1 MQPHMHTLPT
11 LILAVTMALIFGC
24 QTGAGRKKP
33 PASPSPSPTPS
44 PTPSQSPSPTPSPTL
59 SPTQSDLER
68 DCWHY
73 GVLVESFATSRDR
86 GLPIQYTYDLIRKQ
100 RLEPEQLTQLENM
113 VTIVYHKSDISPA
126 QFKQLTEQH
135 CLRLISP
142 RD

>member
-33 PASPSPSPTPS
+33 PASP
-44 PTPSQSPSPTPSPTL
+44 SPSPTPSPTL

>member
-33 PASPSPSPTPS
+33 PASPSPSS
-44 PTPSQSPSPTPSPTL
+44 TPSPTL